1 MDYAINIHQLAHAT
15 LSPEKQTDLEVATLA
30 GGLVGFDRQW
40 SEFLANKL
48 GADMQYGAAAWAAGA
63 YAVSDVVIYF
73 PTGEAYVCETATSAE
88 PTTSSDWRKIA
99 ECFIGFD
106 EMQHFDGTTL
116 SLTFALNR
124 RFMTTY
130 VDPPSTSDIY
140 LESTPLPVNV
150 FYVGSDEPTSSSVAP
165 STSSEF
171 VMSAYTITPATAFD
185 IKVPTAVMTALG
197 SEAEKAI
204 RKFVDK
210 YVTMS
215 LNYTITPY

>member
-1 MDYAINIHQLAHAT
+1 MDYSINIHQFAHDA
-15 LSPEKQTDLEVATLA
+15 LPPEKRSAEDVAAMSGVLA
-30 GGLVGFDRQW
+30 AFDKQW
-40 SEFLANKL
+40 TVFLANL
-48 GADMQYGAAAWAAGA
+48 NGADVQYGAAAWAAGA
-63 YAVSDVVIYF
+63 YVVSDVVIYF

-140 LESTPLPVNV
+140 IESTPLPVNV
-150 FYVGSDEPTSSSVAP
+150 FYVGSDESTSSSVAP

-171 VMSAYTITPATAFD
+171 VMSAYNITPATAFD